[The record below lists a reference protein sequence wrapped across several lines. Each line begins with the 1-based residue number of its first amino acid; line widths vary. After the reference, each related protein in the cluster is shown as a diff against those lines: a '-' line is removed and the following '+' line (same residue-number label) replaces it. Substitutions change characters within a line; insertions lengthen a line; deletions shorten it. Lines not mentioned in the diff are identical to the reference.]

1 MIKIEVNNQLYKT
14 ETKNRN
20 IKDLLIDIEKELIAQ
35 NEVISKLSIDGNEI
49 ELSVFPEGILWNNFN
64 NVKYISIQ
72 SIKQSTA
79 ALNGLKEAIDI
90 SEILPKELED
100 ITFALRM
107 QTDKDIIDHLI
118 YLIEKFIWLIR
129 LIETAAAPLYLD
141 YSESQVANYPLSEL
155 EDFFTEFM
163 DRIFHAREE
172 NNDSKIAD
180 IIEMELIPITI
191 ELRDLLP
198 KLREQGLNNLKQIN

>member
-1 MIKIEVNNQLYKT
+1 MIKIELNNQLYKT
-14 ETKNRN
+14 EIKNRS
-20 IKDLLIDIEKELIAQ
+20 IKELLIDIEEELSNQ
-35 NEVISKLSIDGNEI
+35 NEVISNLSIDGKEI
-49 ELSVFPEGILWNNFN
+49 ELSVFPEGILWNSFN
-64 NVKYISIQ
+64 DAKYISIQ

-79 ALNGLKEAIDI
+79 ALNGLKEAI
-90 SEILPKELED
+90 EIAEMLPKELND
-100 ITFALRM
+100 ITFVLRM

-129 LIETAAAPLYLD
+129 LIDSAASPLYLD
-141 YSESQVANYPLSEL
+141 YSEIQVENYPLSEL
-155 EDFFTEFM
+155 EDFFTEFIE
-163 DRIFHAREE
+163 RILHAREE

-191 ELRDLLP
+191 ELKELLP